1 MSSNN
6 KSSINKIIK
15 DIEVKKLKE
24 LYKEFNDVITLI
36 SNFILKKNLI
46 LYGGLVINLILPK
59 KYRFYKEYTIND
71 YDCFS
76 KNPVKDAKE
85 LGYEIKKAGFEYIK
99 LKRAVHTNTYKI
111 SVFGKQFFDIT
122 FLDAKIYNILLK
134 YINKNNKNL
143 KYYGDKYKVIP
154 LELIKQNLYF
164 ELARPLQSGFRW
176 EKIYSRLSLVNSF
189 YPTEKNNKVLKCIP
203 IKDSFIDAIKY
214 ILEYIKVN
222 KLPIID
228 SYSIKLYTNLS
239 LCCYRLSN
247 DSICLTILVKNIKDV
262 YLNIKKII
270 DMYINKTIYNVEVT
284 KAPIDAINLYK
295 YYDIQIVNK
304 STKEVFNMM
313 RIIKID
319 DQCFSTTVRNGYS
332 IGSIDTC
339 LYFLYYNYV
348 NNKIYKNNM
357 KDAMENLY
365 YINQFENNI
374 LGEKLK
380 STPINKRLQTNC
392 FGEINHENELK
403 EIWNQ
408 RLTLKYF

>member
-1 MSSNN
+1 MSNN

-24 LYKEFNDVITLI
+24 LYSEFNDVIRLI

-122 FLDAKIYNILLK
+122 FLDAKVYNILLK
-134 YINKNNKNL
+134 YINKNNKVL
-143 KYYGDKYKVIP
+143 KYYEDKYKVIP
-154 LELIKQNLYF
+154 IELIKQYLYF

-176 EKIYSRLSLVNSF
+176 EKIYNRLALVNSF
-189 YPTEKNNKVLKCIP
+189 YPTEKNKKVLKCIP
-203 IKDSFIDAIKY
+203 IKESYLNAIKY
-214 ILEYIKVN
+214 ILEYIKDN

-247 DSICLTILVKNIKDV
+247 DSICLTILVKNIRDV

-270 DMYINKTIYNVEVT
+270 DLYVNNSKYRVELIKT
-284 KAPIDAINLYK
+284 PIDSINLYK
-295 YYDIQIVNK
+295 YYDIKIFD
-304 STKEVFNMM
+304 KETGESFNML
-313 RIIKID
+313 RIIKIK
-319 DQCFSTTVRNGYS
+319 DQCFSTTVKNGYS
-332 IGSIDTC
+332 VGSIDTC

-357 KDAMENLY
+357 KDAMENIY
-365 YINQFENNI
+365 YINQFENNV
-374 LGEKLK
+374 LDDKLNK
-380 STPINKRLQTNC
+380 TPVNKRLQINC
-392 FGEINHENELK
+392 YGEINRENELK

>member
-1 MSSNN
+1 MSNN

-15 DIEVKKLKE
+15 EIEVKKLKE
-24 LYKEFNDVITLI
+24 LYGEFNDVITLI

-99 LKRAVHTNTYKI
+99 LKRALHTNTYKI

-154 LELIKQNLYF
+154 VELIKQNLYF

-189 YPTEKNNKVLKCIP
+189 YPTEKNKKVLKCIP
-203 IKDSFIDAIKY
+203 IKESYLNTIKY
-214 ILEYIKVN
+214 ILEYIKAN

-228 SYSIKLYTNLS
+228 SYSIKLYMNIS

-247 DSICLTILVKNIKDV
+247 NSICLTILVKNIRDV
-262 YLNIKKII
+262 FLNIKKII
-270 DMYINKTIYNVEVT
+270 NLYITDSKYKVEVI
-284 KAPIDAINLYK
+284 KAPIDSINLYK
-295 YYDIQIVNK
+295 YYDIKIYDNE
-304 STKEVFNMM
+304 TKVTFNML
-313 RIIKID
+313 RIIKIK
-319 DQCFSTTVRNGYS
+319 DQCFSTTVKNSYTL
-332 IGSIDTC
+332 GSIDTC
-339 LYFLYYNYV
+339 LYFLYYNYI

-357 KDAMENLY
+357 NDAMENLY
-365 YINQFENNI
+365 YINQFENN
-374 LGEKLK
+374 LLK
-380 STPINKRLQTNC
+380 ANLNKIPINKRLQTNC
-392 FGEINHENELK
+392 YGEIKHENELK
-403 EIWNQ
+403 EIWNH
-408 RLTLKYF
+408 RLTIKYF